1 MSEEDELAALQA
13 ELRDR
18 DKQDMLAVKQQ
29 LALIMSQLAV
39 MREEF
44 AKAADLRETNAKVN
58 KLDGERMKLV
68 GGFFVLQAVG
78 GLLMFIIS
86 KLWK

>member
-1 MSEEDELAALQA
+1 MSEEDELAALHK

-18 DKQDMLAVKQQ
+18 DKQDMLAVKQK
-29 LALIMSQLAV
+29 LDLIMDQLAV

-44 AKAADLRETNAKVN
+44 AKAEDLRETNAKVA

-78 GLLMFIIS
+78 GLLMFVIS